1 MSRLKNRKTKQIEIF
16 CDSGAHALYNQM
28 FRKASFV
35 RDYSYADTP
44 EFWDYI
50 HKYCHYLQQYG
61 YQFNTKVTMDVI
73 FNPERTWEVM
83 KMMEGEYG
91 LSLLPVFHFGEDI
104 KWLYKYMDNYDY
116 IGIGGL
122 GQEVPKS
129 KFVYYA
135 DRIFKDICDDNGFAK
150 IRTHG
155 FAMTSIDLML
165 RYPWY
170 SVDSTSWL
178 VSERYA
184 LLIVPKMRNGKFF
197 YGISP
202 EMVSVSMRH
211 SKSKNHMRHFSP
223 MVRKAVHQFAEE
235 VGGFKLG
242 KSEFITVPDN
252 FKIDFTK
259 LEYWSDKENRLVEKI
274 IEPGFGNSMQIRNT
288 INTYYFKK
296 LEEYT
301 LLCPRQFKAEMGSI
315 FE

>member
-1 MSRLKNRKTKQIEIF
+1 MSRLKQRKTQIVELMV
-16 CDSGAHALYNQM
+16 DSGAHSLYNIM
-28 FRKASFV
+28 ARKYSFV
-35 RDYSYADTP
+35 RDYSYFSTK
-44 EFWDYI
+44 EFQDYL
-50 HKYCHYLQQYG
+50 HSYGQFLQEFG
-61 YQFNTKVTMDVI
+61 YKFTTKVTLDVI

-91 LSLLPVFHFGEDI
+91 LELLPVFHFGEDI

-122 GQEVPKS
+122 GQEVPKE
-129 KFVYYA
+129 KFIYYA
-135 DRIFKDICDDNGFAK
+135 DRIFKDICDANGFAK
-150 IRTHG
+150 IKTHG

-165 RYPWY
+165 RFPWH

-197 YGISP
+197 YGLSP
-202 EMVSVSMRH
+202 EMVSTSLRH
-211 SKSKNHMRHFSP
+211 SKSNNHISHLSP
-223 MVRKAVHQFAEE
+223 MVQKAVYQFAEE

-242 KSEFITVPDN
+242 TSEFFTVPDN
-252 FKIDFTK
+252 YKIDFTK
-259 LEYWSDKENRLVEKI
+259 LEYWANKKDRLVEKI

-301 LLCPRQFKAEMGSI
+301 LLQPVRFKAEMGSI
-315 FE
+315 FG